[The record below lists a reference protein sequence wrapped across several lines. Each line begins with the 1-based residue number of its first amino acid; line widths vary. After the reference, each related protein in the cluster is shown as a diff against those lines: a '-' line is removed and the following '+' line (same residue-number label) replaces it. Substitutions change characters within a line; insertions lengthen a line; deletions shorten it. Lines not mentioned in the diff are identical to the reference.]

1 MTANRNYLRAMVRV
15 RRWLNGLPSRGRLG
29 LVLSALAL
37 LAALNLWPIARGLNE
52 IEQTEYRYPTN
63 DDR

>member
-1 MTANRNYLRAMVRV
+1 MVRV

-37 LAALNLWPIARGLNE
+37 LAALNLWLIARGLNE